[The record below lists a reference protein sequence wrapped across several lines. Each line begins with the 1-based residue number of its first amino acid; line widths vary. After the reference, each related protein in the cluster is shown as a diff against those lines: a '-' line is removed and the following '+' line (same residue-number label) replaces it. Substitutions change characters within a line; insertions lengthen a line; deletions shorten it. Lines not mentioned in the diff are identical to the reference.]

1 MMKMGGSLWAH
12 KLTDLSFRTQRMPV
26 HAVVT
31 LPVLL
36 NFPFRY
42 TEVRNLK
49 KKIQRE
55 YVSYNIWVRWRPQQA
70 AFICRYPTKCSRE
83 FRWGKQ
89 IFHIHRH
96 FHIQTML
103 LWLHTPCREAFAS
116 LSSFRSLIREYS
128 FICHPSVHISSCW
141 NKSLFLEKRIRIK
154 LHYFFDTWVASR
166 AESHIQIY
174 NLTSS
179 GEWESWCRRGSLQYV
194 YQTVS
199 AWFCK
204 GLKSSEQEAKQQLLR
219 VKKNKRMNWMT
230 QKRLLFG
237 AEWLRCFHVPKQWSA
252 FLCKPAKCLLG

>member
-1 MMKMGGSLWAH
+1 MGGSLWAH

-36 NFPFRY
+36 NFLFTY
-42 TEVRNLK
+42 K
-49 KKIQRE
+49 FKKIQRE
-55 YVSYNIWVRWRPQQA
+55 YVSYNIWVRWWPQQA
-70 AFICRYPTKCSRE
+70 AFICRYPTKCLHE

-96 FHIQTML
+96 FHIQTIL

-128 FICHPSVHISSCW
+128 FICHPSVHMSSRW
-141 NKSLFLEKRIRIK
+141 NKSLFLE
-154 LHYFFDTWVASR
+154 LHSTNLNKGRRKWKKDSYKTALLIFMMTWVASQ

-179 GEWESWCRRGSLQYV
+179 REWESWCWGGSLQCV
-194 YQTVS
+194 YHTVS
-199 AWFCK
+199 A
-204 GLKSSEQEAKQQLLR
+204 
-219 VKKNKRMNWMT
+219 
-230 QKRLLFG
+230 
-237 AEWLRCFHVPKQWSA
+237 
-252 FLCKPAKCLLG
+252 